1 MIDPRLAFAFLVL
14 IMLVLALAGCASNGN
29 GLIGSG
35 GGVSR
40 GSYVEIAPDGT
51 RRVVHVSP

>member
-1 MIDPRLAFAFLVL
+1 MRAAILLL
-14 IMLVLALAGCASNGN
+14 IGLALAGCVSNGN
-29 GLIGSG
+29 GLIGLG

>member
-1 MIDPRLAFAFLVL
+1 MRAALLLL
-14 IMLVLALAGCASNGN
+14 IALALVGCASQGN

-40 GSYVEIAPDGT
+40 GSYVDIAPDGT
-51 RRVVHVSP
+51 RRVAHVSP

>member
-1 MIDPRLAFAFLVL
+1 MRAALRLVL
-14 IMLVLALAGCASNGN
+14 VAALAGCVTSGN

-40 GSYVEIAPDGT
+40 GSYVDIAPDGT

>member
-1 MIDPRLAFAFLVL
+1 MRAAILLLLA
-14 IMLVLALAGCASNGN
+14 IALAGCASNGN

-35 GGVSR
+35 GGVSH

>member
-1 MIDPRLAFAFLVL
+1 MRAALLLLLGV
-14 IMLVLALAGCASNGN
+14 ALAGCASQGN
-29 GLIGSG
+29 GLIGPG

-40 GSYVEIAPDGT
+40 GSYVDIAPDGT

>member
-1 MIDPRLAFAFLVL
+1 MRATLLLL
-14 IMLVLALAGCASNGN
+14 IALALAGRASQGN

-40 GSYVEIAPDGT
+40 GSYVDIAPDGT
-51 RRVVHVSP
+51 RRVVHVSR

>member
-1 MIDPRLAFAFLVL
+1 MKAALLLLAG
-14 IMLVLALAGCASNGN
+14 LALAGCVTSGN
-29 GLIGSG
+29 GLIGAG

-40 GSYVEIAPDGT
+40 GSYVDIAPDGT